1 MSSLRSKKIFVTEHD
16 IDTVSFLL
24 GISFF
29 YFFLSFFFL
38 VIVTNMKYFYLQ
50 FHLVVLHCTICTP
63 PGFLKSGLEFYY
75 LAIFKKQC
83 KIIQRPIKSLY
94 LTPDSKLVVP
104 RSSFTESRL

>member
-1 MSSLRSKKIFVTEHD
+1 MSSLRSKKIFVTEH
-16 IDTVSFLL
+16 DTVSFLL

-29 YFFLSFFFL
+29 YFFLFFFFL
-38 VIVTNMKYFYLQ
+38 VIVTNMKYFYQ
-50 FHLVVLHCTICTP
+50 VVLHCTICTP

-94 LTPDSKLVVP
+94 LTPDSKLVVA

>member
-1 MSSLRSKKIFVTEHD
+1 MSSLRSKKNFVTEH
-16 IDTVSFLL
+16 DTVSFLL

-29 YFFLSFFFL
+29 YFFLSFFFFGHCH
-38 VIVTNMKYFYLQ
+38 KYEIFLLTIPSRR
-50 FHLVVLHCTICTP
+50 FALHNLYTTWI
-63 PGFLKSGLEFYY
+63 FESGLEFYY